1 MNNNSPQLPD
11 AIKLNWVDIIA
22 PDWSIPYLRLSRMDR
37 PIGTWL
43 LLIPC
48 WWGLC
53 LGILESDT
61 KVNLY
66 DLWLA
71 FSFILGAI
79 LMRGAGCTWNDIN
92 DWKLDSKVQRTKL
105 RPIPSGQVSNR
116 KAFAWMIIQALASFL
131 ILLSFPSFSILI
143 GIVSLF
149 PLIIYP
155 YAKRFTWW
163 PQIFLGI
170 AFNWGILLG
179 FSTQGLGI
187 SLGCVI
193 LYIAGIFWTL
203 FYDTIYAFQDIDDD
217 SIVGIKS
224 TARLFKENATSWL
237 FTFVIIFFILAGLA
251 FYISLFHISETI
263 FFICFLGVFVFC
275 CSLLIQ
281 LIKLDTKK
289 PHVCLRLFHSNKMSG
304 LILCLFLLGCLF
316 LNI

>member
-1 MNNNSPQLPD
+1 MNNNSPHLPD

-53 LGILESDT
+53 LGILQSET
-61 KVNLY
+61 KVGLY
-66 DLWLA
+66 DFWLA
-71 FSFILGAI
+71 VSFIFGAI

-105 RPIPSGQVSNR
+105 RPIPSGQVSNK
-116 KAFAWMIIQALASFL
+116 KAFAWMIIQVLASFL
-131 ILLSFPSFSILI
+131 ILLSFPSFSIFI
-143 GIVSLF
+143 GIVSLL
-149 PLIIYP
+149 PVIIYP

-193 LYIAGIFWTL
+193 L
-203 FYDTIYAFQDIDDD
+203 
-217 SIVGIKS
+217 
-224 TARLFKENATSWL
+224 
-237 FTFVIIFFILAGLA
+237 
-251 FYISLFHISETI
+251 
-263 FFICFLGVFVFC
+263 
-275 CSLLIQ
+275 
-281 LIKLDTKK
+281 
-289 PHVCLRLFHSNKMSG
+289 
-304 LILCLFLLGCLF
+304 
-316 LNI
+316 

>member
-1 MNNNSPQLPD
+1 MNDNSPHLPD

-61 KVNLY
+61 KVGLY
-66 DLWLA
+66 DFWLA
-71 FSFILGAI
+71 ISFTLGAI

-105 RPIPSGQVSNR
+105 RPIPSGQVSNK
-116 KAFAWMIIQALASFL
+116 KAFAWMTIQALASFL
-131 ILLSFPSFSILI
+131 ILLSFPSFSIFV
-143 GIVSLF
+143 GIVSLL
-149 PLIIYP
+149 PVIIYP

-187 SLGCVI
+187 SLGCFI

-224 TARLFKENATSWL
+224 TARLFKENAASWL
-237 FTFVIIFFILAGLA
+237 FTFVISFFILAGLA
-251 FYISLFHISETI
+251 FYVSLFHISETI
-263 FFICFLGVFVFC
+263 FFICFLGVFIFC
-275 CSLLIQ
+275 CSLFIQ
-281 LIKLDTKK
+281 LIKLDTKL
-289 PHVCLRLFHSNKMSG
+289 PHVCLKLFRSNKMSG
-304 LILCLFLLGCLF
+304 LILCLFLAGSLF
-316 LNI
+316 LSI